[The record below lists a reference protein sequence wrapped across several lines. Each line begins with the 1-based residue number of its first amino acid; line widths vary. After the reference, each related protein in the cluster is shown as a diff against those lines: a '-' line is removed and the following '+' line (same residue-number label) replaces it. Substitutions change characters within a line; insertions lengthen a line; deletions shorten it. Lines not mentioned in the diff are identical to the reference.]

1 MNDKLSGWRLVF
13 ACMLLIVP
21 SLVVGLLLIHIVEG
35 VTGSTALGY
44 VVGFLVAGGGPA
56 VPLIISV
63 HKSKRLKVAVKYI
76 VIVLAVFLFMGGI
89 FMMTRTPHTQYEEFQ
104 RRQQEW
110 ESMKS
115 TETTGQGGR

>member
-1 MNDKLSGWRLVF
+1 MNDKLNGWRLAL
-13 ACMLLIVP
+13 ACILLFFP

-44 VVGFLVAGGGPA
+44 VVGFLVAGVGPA
-56 VPLIISV
+56 VPFIFSV
-63 HKSKRLKVAVKYI
+63 QKSKRMKTVVKYI

-89 FMMTRTPHTQYEEFQ
+89 FMMTRTPHSQYEEFQ

-110 ESMKS
+110 ERKK
-115 TETTGQGGR
+115 E